1 MHVRGD
7 LPTRVSRDPDLG
19 LGAPSRAFLSEHD
32 VRRRYKRMGKL
43 HSFWCSGSTQV
54 RTGGCVFVHMG
65 LLHEDIGK
73 RVLRI
78 WKGNWAR
85 RDYSFSSAVDMV

>member
-43 HSFWCSGSTQV
+43 HSFG
-54 RTGGCVFVHMG
+54 
-65 LLHEDIGK
+65 
-73 RVLRI
+73 VLVVP
-78 WKGNWAR
+78 K
-85 RDYSFSSAVDMV
+85 